1 MPTTADLIVPPL
13 LAYVIAAFLGIGL
26 AFLRQRARGASW
38 VGFDAVV
45 FLFAFFPLPAL
56 AGLILAI
63 SPGMERLV
71 PWMLA
76 AILVSIPLAYL
87 PTHLALSRV
96 DRSYRD
102 TAHLLGMGAVARIFR
117 VDFPLAW
124 KAIGLG
130 KLLVLT
136 RVAGEW
142 LLVIGAIDRL
152 NAFTAAIGALALAAA
167 IGTAVAVDRLR
178 LFR

>member
-1 MPTTADLIVPPL
+1 MPTTASLIVPPL
-13 LAYVIAAFLGIGL
+13 LAFVIAAALGIGL
-26 AFLRQRARGASW
+26 AFLRPRGRGPAW
-38 VGFDAVV
+38 IGFDAVI

-56 AGLILAI
+56 SGLILTAA
-63 SPGMERLV
+63 PGIERLV

-96 DRSYRD
+96 TRSYRD
-102 TAHLLGMGAVARIFR
+102 TAHLLGLGPVARIVR
-117 VDFPLAW
+117 VDVPLTW

-142 LLVIGAIDRL
+142 LLVVGALDRL
-152 NAFTAAIGALALAAA
+152 SAFTAAIGALALASA
-167 IGTAVAVDRLR
+167 IGTAVAVDRLPPLR
-178 LFR
+178 